1 MPLEL
6 PHTAGCLVCG
16 PGNPKGFRLRLF
28 VDPETGVVVT
38 RFAAKIEQIGFE
50 GVAHG
55 GVIATVMDEVM
66 VWAASWSGKRFC
78 LCGEMTVRYR
88 RRTEVGQVLICSG
101 QVESMRSKLISTI
114 AAAADESGRV
124 IATATGKY
132 VPLSDEDNRKFLQ
145 TLLDDPATAATA
157 ELMRRGANFERRQ
170 ASSQH
175 I

>member
-16 PGNPKGFRLRLF
+16 PGNSKGLRLQLF
-28 VDPETGVVVT
+28 VDPETGIVQT
-38 RFAAKIEQIGFE
+38 RFAAKIEHIGFE

-78 LCGEMTVRYR
+78 LCGEMSVRFR
-88 RRTEVGQVLICSG
+88 RRADVGLILVCTA
-101 QVESMRSKLISTI
+101 QVESTRSKLIATTGQ
-114 AAAADESGRV
+114 ATDESGRV
-124 IATATGKY
+124 VAAATGKY
-132 VPLSDEDNRKFLQ
+132 VPLSDEDNRHFLS

-157 ELMRRGANFERRQ
+157 ELLRRGDGADRRRHF
-170 ASSQH
+170 SRP

>member
-16 PGNPKGFRLRLF
+16 PGNPKGLRLRLF
-28 VDPETGVVVT
+28 VDPETGIVLTRVT
-38 RFAAKIEQIGFE
+38 PRPEHIGFE

-55 GVIATVMDEVM
+55 GMIATVMDEVM
-66 VWAASWSGKRFC
+66 VWAASWNGKRFC

-88 RRTEVGQVLICSG
+88 RRAEVGQELFFTAQI
-101 QVESMRSKLISTI
+101 ESARSKLISTT
-114 AAAADESGRV
+114 AEAADESGQV

-132 VPLSDEDNRKFLQ
+132 VPLSDADNAGFLR

-157 ELMRRGANFERRQ
+157 EQMRGGSDAGRYRS
-170 ASSQH
+170 SSQA